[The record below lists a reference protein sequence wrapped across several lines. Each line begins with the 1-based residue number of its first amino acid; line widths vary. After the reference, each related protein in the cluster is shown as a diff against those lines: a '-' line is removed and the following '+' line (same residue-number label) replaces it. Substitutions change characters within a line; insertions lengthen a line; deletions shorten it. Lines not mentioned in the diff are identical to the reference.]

1 MITQHPTDS
10 PEALA
15 AIAEDVPKNVWIHG
29 SITYVYT
36 GEDYVPVVQDSPSE
50 N

>member
-1 MITQHPTDS
+1 MIATYTSGS

-15 AIAEDVPKNVWIHG
+15 AIAEPEPKHVWIHG

-36 GEDYVPVVQDSPSE
+36 GEDIPSLPSE
-50 N
+50 D